1 MIFRGQP
8 PGLTMTNPIQRQTS
22 QQPGTGGQQK
32 FVIVQ
37 QRPSTPQS
45 DYIYVGGNSTIN
57 QQSSSGAGVVK
68 YQSTPN
74 ASSQVS
80 FF

>member
-1 MIFRGQP
+1 
-8 PGLTMTNPIQRQTS
+8 MTTPTIQRQTS
-22 QQPGTGGQQK
+22 QQPGTAGQQK

-45 DYIYVGGNSTIN
+45 DFIYVGGNQSIN
-57 QQSSSGAGVVK
+57 QQPSQGAGVVK

-74 ASSQVS
+74 VSQVNIFNIFFELS
-80 FF
+80 FH

>member
-1 MIFRGQP
+1 
-8 PGLTMTNPIQRQTS
+8 MTTPTIQRQTS
-22 QQPGTGGQQK
+22 QQGTGGQQK

-45 DYIYVGGNSTIN
+45 DYIYVGGNSSIN
-57 QQSSSGAGVVK
+57 QQPSSGGGVVK

-74 ASSQVS
+74 ASQVS
-80 FF
+80 FCFWI